1 MTGPD
6 IKSLEDDLATLRQ
19 NSDVAGQFQILNQ
32 LCQAY
37 QAQRK
42 FQKALAYAREAL
54 NLVKGQANSDDR
66 VHALVNMGCVYWEM
80 AQLNKAIG
88 HFHGALSLAEGMDD
102 DTGRKALSAIMGI
115 SYWRKGEW
123 STAFNLFEQAL
134 PVWTGDASKYAG
146 LRAVMERGVA
156 TLENRIR
163 MAKDQND
170 LERTLLPSFS
180 MVPLMYFTGRK
191 EKVPRLLE
199 EITPLAQQLNKTN
212 ILDAIPKLKKLMALD

>member
-1 MTGPD
+1 M
-6 IKSLEDDLATLRQ
+6 EDDLATLRQ
-19 NSDVAGQFQILNQ
+19 NSDVAGQFRILVQ
-32 LCQAY
+32 LSHAY
-37 QAQRK
+37 QALRK

-54 NLVKGQANSDDR
+54 NLVKGQGKSDDR
-66 VHALVNMGCVYWEM
+66 VEALVNMGCVYWEM

-88 HFHGALSLAEGMDD
+88 HFHGALSLAEEMDD
-102 DTGRKALSAIMGI
+102 DAGRKALNAIMGI
-115 SYWRKGEW
+115 TCWRKGEW

-134 PVWTGDASKYAG
+134 PVWTGDARKYAG

-156 TLENRIR
+156 TLENRIH
-163 MAKDQND
+163 MAKEKND

-180 MVPLMYFTGRK
+180 MVPLLYFTGRK

-199 EITPLAQQLNKTN
+199 EVAVLAQQLNKTN